1 MRPSKRTAFGW
12 LLAAAIVVGGTAW
25 YARTQIN
32 TDPTSVSQKAEV
44 EVTQYDTETRH
55 GQLMAVVEYVVHNTG
70 PAPATYVIS
79 FDFGGPDKTVR
90 QHVLPGDTY
99 TGTAAVPWDKQDAF
113 AGVSV
118 RDVQKVLDG
127 S

>member
-1 MRPSKRTAFGW
+1 MIPSKRTVLGW
-12 LLAAAIVVGGTAW
+12 LLAAAVVVGGTAW

-32 TDPTSVSQKAEV
+32 TDPAPVSQKAEV

-55 GQLMAVVEYVVHNTG
+55 GQLTAIAEYVVHNTG
-70 PAPATYVIS
+70 HAPATYVIS

-90 QHVLPGDTY
+90 QHVLPGGTY
-99 TGTAAVPWDKQDAF
+99 TGTTTVPWDKQDAF
-113 AGVSV
+113 TGVRV

>member
-1 MRPSKRTAFGW
+1 MTKSRSTVLGL
-12 LLAAAIVVGGTAW
+12 LLALVIVVGGTAW
-25 YARTQIN
+25 YVATHLD
-32 TDPTSVSQKAEV
+32 TEPAAVSRKAEV

-55 GQLMAVVEYVVHNTG
+55 GQLEAVVEYVVRNTG
-70 PAPATYVIS
+70 PAPVTYVIS

-99 TGTAAVPWDKQDAF
+99 TGTAAVPWDKQNAF
-113 AGVSV
+113 AGVQV
-118 RDVQKVLDG
+118 RDVHKVLDG